1 MALILIADDN
11 RQNLYLLGSILK
23 AFGHEVILALNG
35 SEALAL
41 ARENRPKLIIAD
53 IFMPVMDGFTLC
65 REWKADV
72 RLKNTPF
79 IFYTA
84 KYTEPKDEKFALSLG
99 AERFLTKPKSAQ
111 TLIGIVQQVLDQS
124 AST

>member
-1 MALILIADDN
+1 MARILIADDN

-35 SEALAL
+35 AEALAL
-41 ARENRPKLIIAD
+41 ARDNKPNLIIAD

-65 REWKADV
+65 REWKADEL
-72 RLKNTPF
+72 LKSIPF

-84 KYTEPKDEKFALSLG
+84 RYTDPKDEKFALSLG
-99 AERFLTKPKSAQ
+99 AERFLIKPQGTRA
-111 TLIGIVQQVLDQS
+111 LMEVVQQVLS
-124 AST
+124 INTK